1 MPPPSG
7 NLPNNDGLR
16 SRAAR
21 LEAERAAKAAR
32 ADGLAERARV
42 GGLIER
48 DRIGW
53 QAQQRMALRE
63 AEWAKA
69 TQIKADPKFFERL
82 TTTVNASKRPLL
94 TGFAGAGLLAVGG
107 ALALYAI
114 RHMADP
120 GKFFDDRSRWNEML
134 GDLKLSAW
142 DVWITYFSEVS
153 PYWKG
158 HASETVQRYLRFEL
172 IGMFDELGR
181 IATEV
186 SGILSS
192 LAWDVMDYDM
202 KLGEL
207 LVGSVGFFTLL
218 LPFRAT
224 MAGRMALG
232 AASLV
237 VIKLLWSLIGEF
249 VAKIKALDGKLETLG
264 HKIFELRG
272 LFNLGEKLHLKPV
285 GYDPNLWV
293 PVTGESR

>member
-53 QAQQRMALRE
+53 QAQRSMALRE

-69 TQIKADPKFFERL
+69 TQIKLDPKFFERL
-82 TTTVNASKRPLL
+82 MNTVNASKHRLL
-94 TGFAGAGLLAVGG
+94 TGFAGAGLLVVGG

-120 GKFFDDRSRWNEML
+120 SEFFDDRSKWNEML

-181 IATEV
+181 IATEI
-186 SGILSS
+186 SGTLTS

-202 KLGEL
+202 KLAEL

-218 LPFRAT
+218 LPIKAT
-224 MAGRMALG
+224 MVGQMALG
-232 AASLV
+232 AAALV
-237 VIKLLWSLIGEF
+237 VFKLLWDLIQQF
-249 VAKIKALDGKLETLG
+249 TAKIKALDAKLETLG

-272 LFNLGEKLHLKPV
+272 LFNVGDNKLHLKPV

-293 PVTGESR
+293 PVTKEN

>member
-7 NLPNNDGLR
+7 NQPNNEVLR
-16 SRAAR
+16 NRAAR
-21 LEAERAAKAAR
+21 LEAASAAR
-32 ADGLAERARV
+32 AERARV
-42 GGLIER
+42 GELIER

-82 TTTVNASKRPLL
+82 MTTVNASKRPFL
-94 TGFAGAGLLAVGG
+94 TGCAGAGLLAVGG

-120 GKFFDDRSRWNEML
+120 GKFFDDRNRWNEML

-249 VAKIKALDGKLETLG
+249 VAKIKVLDGKLETLG

-272 LFNLGEKLHLKPV
+272 LFNLGEKLHLKPM
-285 GYDPNLWV
+285 GYDPNFWV
-293 PVTGESR
+293 PVTKESQ